1 MRIST
6 QQAFQSGVTAMQR
19 AQSNLSHTQL
29 QLATGRRI
37 LTPADDPAG
46 ATQAGQLN
54 AAIRATEQYQRNADY
69 ARPRLEQEEANIIAT
84 ENLLQRARELVLAGN
99 NDTQNDQTRG
109 YLASEI
115 RQLRDDLIDIA
126 NTKDANDE
134 YLFAGTRSF
143 VQPFNKEAD
152 GSVGYVGA
160 QGAGAVREV
169 ELSSTSTI
177 TVGDSGDVLFMDLPE
192 RSGQVLE
199 ARQRLGNTGSL
210 VVEGTRT
217 VDQENLALPSAELDP
232 GNDPTSTLQVDS
244 TEVDDQGR
252 FNARVSEQFE
262 IVFDDSSG
270 PMQYSVL
277 DEAGNFVRDQS
288 GVEIK
293 DRAYTSGD
301 PIIFAGRRVTLSGT
315 PMTGDKV
322 ISPPP
327 EDFEADLSAQFEI
340 KFSKKS
346 NGDMVYTVSDDLGK
360 PLLEDIPYSSGT
372 PIEFAGR
379 SVTLSGEPDD
389 GDVVVSRPAKERDIF
404 TTLDEIATALET
416 PVSDPEV
423 RDRLSESVEIALVNI
438 DAGLDRFSEVRSTVG
453 TRLQTLE
460 TQTELN
466 AERGLNLERALSD
479 IQDLDYAEA
488 ISRFRLQEVV
498 LQAAQ
503 QTYVQVN
510 RLSLFDFL

>member
-19 AQSNLSHTQL
+19 AQSELSHTQL

-54 AAIRATEQYQRNADY
+54 AAIRANEQYQRNADY
-69 ARPRLEQEEANIIAT
+69 AQPRLEQEEASIIAM

-99 NDTQNDQTRG
+99 NDTQNDQTRS

-115 RQLRDDLIDIA
+115 HQLRDDLIDIA
-126 NTKDANDE
+126 NTRDANDE

-177 TVGDSGDVLFMDLPE
+177 AVGDSGDVLFMDLPE
-192 RSGQVLE
+192 RSGLVLE
-199 ARQRLGNTGSL
+199 AQQPLGNTGSL
-210 VVEGTRT
+210 VVEETQIRDREDFDATAGERFEIRFADNAGTMEYS
-217 VDQENLALPSAELDP
+217 V
-232 GNDPTSTLQVDS
+232 
-244 TEVDDQGR
+244 VDDLG
-252 FNARVSEQFE
+252 NV
-262 IVFDDSSG
+262 
-270 PMQYSVL
+270 VL
-277 DEAGNFVRDQS
+277 D
-288 GVEIK
+288 K
-293 DRAYTSGD
+293 
-301 PIIFAGRRVTLSGT
+301 SGT
-315 PMTGDKV
+315 PIQGVAYNSGD
-322 ISPPP
+322 
-327 EDFEADLSAQFEI
+327 A
-340 KFSKKS
+340 
-346 NGDMVYTVSDDLGK
+346 
-360 PLLEDIPYSSGT
+360 
-372 PIEFAGR
+372 IEFAGR
-379 SVTLSGEPDD
+379 SVTLTGAPAD
-389 GDVVVSRPAKERDIF
+389 GDTVVSRPAEHRDIF
-404 TTLDEIATALET
+404 ATLDAIATALET

-423 RDRLSESVEIALVNI
+423 RARLSESVEIALGNI
-438 DAGLDRFSEVRSTVG
+438 DSGLDRLSDVRSTVG
-453 TRLQTLE
+453 SRLQTLE

-466 AERGLNLERALSD
+466 AERELNLESTLSD
-479 IQDLDYAEA
+479 IQDVDYAEA
-488 ISRFRLQEVV
+488 ISRFKLQEIV